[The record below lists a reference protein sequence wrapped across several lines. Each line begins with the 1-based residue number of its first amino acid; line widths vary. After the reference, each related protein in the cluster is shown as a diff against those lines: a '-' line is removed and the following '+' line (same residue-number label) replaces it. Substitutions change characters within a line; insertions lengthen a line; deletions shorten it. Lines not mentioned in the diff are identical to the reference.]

1 MYGTHFQKRSKSE
14 LGNYRSISMLSAV
27 ARVFERL
34 IYEQLSEY
42 FQENN
47 FLTKYQSGFR
57 KFYSTVTSMLK
68 TTNDWLLNMDKGLYT
83 GVVYF
88 DLKKAFDTV
97 DHSILLSKLSR
108 YEVNDI
114 ELKWFESYLSNR
126 HQCCYLNRAL
136 SKMREIKVGVPQ
148 GSCFGPLLFLIYIN
162 DLLIVLKHA
171 TPSIFADDTQM
182 AISSFKISELQN
194 QLAED
199 IENVIQWMADNKLSL
214 NVLKT
219 DFIIVGP
226 RSKMRDLEETLCIT
240 IQNES
245 IYRAPFVK
253 SLGFL

>member
-1 MYGTHFQKRSKSE
+1 
-14 LGNYRSISMLSAV
+14 MLSAV

-57 KFYSTVTSMLK
+57 KFHSTVTSMLK
-68 TTNDWLLNMDKGLYT
+68 TTNDWLLNMDKGLHT
-83 GVVYF
+83 GVAYF
-88 DLKKAFDTV
+88 DLKKAFDTI

-108 YEVNDI
+108 YGVNDI

-126 HQCCYLNRAL
+126 HQCCYLNRAR

-148 GSCFGPLLFLIYIN
+148 GSCLGPLLFLIYIN
-162 DLLIVLKHA
+162 DLPLVLKHT
-171 TPSIFADDTQM
+171 TPSIFADNTQM
-182 AISSFKISELQN
+182 ATSSFKISELQN

-199 IENVIQWMADNKLSL
+199 IENVIEWMADNKLSL

-226 RSKMRDLEETLCIT
+226 
-240 IQNES
+240 
-245 IYRAPFVK
+245 
-253 SLGFL
+253 